1 MKKFEN
7 FYQSDRLVWNWLS
20 WFNGFQ
26 LKFII
31 GVVSNSE
38 HPSLF
43 WSYLSHLNSELHSVF
58 FFFFLDSLF
67 FKEHYVKFS
76 KFFLAGSTSWHPIQ
90 PVLRVSL
97 YGALILVVLEPK
109 SYLNQAHKLQIS
121 HRHNLGPVMGH
132 FLGCLQPTLSPFW
145 ILGG

>member
-58 FFFFLDSLF
+58 FFFFWIPYSSRNIMSNF
-67 FKEHYVKFS
+67 QNFS
-76 KFFLAGSTSWHPIQ
+76 
-90 PVLRVSL
+90 
-97 YGALILVVLEPK
+97 
-109 SYLNQAHKLQIS
+109 
-121 HRHNLGPVMGH
+121 
-132 FLGCLQPTLSPFW
+132 
-145 ILGG
+145 